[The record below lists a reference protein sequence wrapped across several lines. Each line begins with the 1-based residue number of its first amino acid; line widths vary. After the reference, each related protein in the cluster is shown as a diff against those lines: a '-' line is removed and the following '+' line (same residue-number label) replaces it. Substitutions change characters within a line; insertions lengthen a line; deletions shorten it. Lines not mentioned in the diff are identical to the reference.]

1 MTMPRKAGICGWSW
15 LAHPERHDT
24 FSAHDERMRRFRRN
38 HGDAAGVG
46 MTFMMGMRLYVMPS
60 LKDYGGSTGF
70 LRTVELP
77 RLAPMRMLPL
87 SLFSW
92 N

>member
-1 MTMPRKAGICGWSW
+1 MTMPRKAEICGWSG
-15 LAHPERHDT
+15 LAHPGGCDA
-24 FSAHDERMRRFRRN
+24 FPAHDEQMRRFRRN
-38 HGDAAGVG
+38 HGDTTGVG
-46 MTFMMGMRLYVMPS
+46 MIFMMGMRLYVMPS

-77 RLAPMRMLPL
+77 RLVPMRIPPL
-87 SLFSW
+87 SLFPR

>member
-1 MTMPRKAGICGWSW
+1 MTMPRKAEICGWSG
-15 LAHPERHDT
+15 LDHRERYDT
-24 FSAHDERMRRFRRN
+24 FSVHNERMRRFRRN
-38 HGDAAGVG
+38 HGDTAGVG
-46 MTFMMGMRLYVMPS
+46 RTFMMGMRLYVMPS

-77 RLAPMRMLPL
+77 KLAPMRVPPV
-87 SLFSW
+87 SLFPR

>member
-1 MTMPRKAGICGWSW
+1 MTTSRKTEICGWSD
-15 LAHPERHDT
+15 LDHPEQYDA
-24 FSAHDERMRRFRRN
+24 FQAHNERMRRFRRN
-38 HGDAAGVG
+38 HGDGAGVG
-46 MTFMMGMRLYVMPS
+46 MTFMLGMRLYVMPS

-77 RLAPMRMLPL
+77 RLVPMRMPPL
-87 SLFSW
+87 SLFSR